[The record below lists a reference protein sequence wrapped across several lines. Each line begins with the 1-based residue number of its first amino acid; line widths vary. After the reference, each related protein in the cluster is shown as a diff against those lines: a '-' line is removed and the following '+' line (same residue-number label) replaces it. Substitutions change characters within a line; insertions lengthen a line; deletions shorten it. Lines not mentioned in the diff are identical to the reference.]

1 MRRRREP
8 ALSAAEGYEL
18 CPMCGQPVTV
28 GPDGRC
34 ELGHRVRTPVADV
47 WVDDDPTFADEAAT
61 TMPIA
66 AVDLDEPLPEGELRE
81 ALAGPLDLD
90 LDADDEDDVA
100 TAEPAPE
107 EPDDGEA
114 ASAGDEDDGAE
125 DEPAEPSRPATDLG
139 GELDW

>member
-47 WVDDDPTFADEAAT
+47 WVDDDPAFADAAAA

-66 AVDLDEPLPEGELRE
+66 AVGLDEPLPEGELRE

-90 LDADDEDDVA
+90 ADDAATVELAPQEPHDGEPEDASD
-100 TAEPAPE
+100 EEDGSEDEPE
-107 EPDDGEA
+107 EP
-114 ASAGDEDDGAE
+114 
-125 DEPAEPSRPATDLG
+125 PRPATDLG

>member
-47 WVDDDPTFADEAAT
+47 WVDDDPAFADDAAT

-66 AVDLDEPLPEGELRE
+66 VGLDEPLPGGELRE

-90 LDADDEDDVA
+90 LDLDADDAA
-100 TAEPAPE
+100 TVELAPQ
-107 EPDDGEA
+107 EPDDSEPEEA
-114 ASAGDEDDGAE
+114 SDEEDGSNDEPE
-125 DEPAEPSRPATDLG
+125 DEPRPATDLG
-139 GELDW
+139 SELDW

>member
-1 MRRRREP
+1 MGRRREP

-34 ELGHRVRTPVADV
+34 ELGHRVRTPVTDV
-47 WVDDDPTFADEAAT
+47 WVDDDPAFAEAAAA

-66 AVDLDEPLPEGELRE
+66 AVGLEEPLPEGELRD

-90 LDADDEDDVA
+90 LDDDAAA
-100 TAEPAPE
+100 TVELAPE
-107 EPDDGEA
+107 EPDGGEPGA
-114 ASAGDEDDGAE
+114 AGDEADDSDE
-125 DEPAEPSRPATDLG
+125 HPDEPPRPATDLG